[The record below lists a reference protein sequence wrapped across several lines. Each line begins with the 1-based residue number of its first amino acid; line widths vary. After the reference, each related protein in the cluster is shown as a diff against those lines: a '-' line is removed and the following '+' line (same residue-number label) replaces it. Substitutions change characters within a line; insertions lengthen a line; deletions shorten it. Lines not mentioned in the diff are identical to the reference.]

1 MEHTSTKRLYEYWDQ
16 VRNGRFAPNRFEIE
30 PARLADILPD
40 IFILECPNSA
50 TYRFRLAG
58 TRICSGLGHEL
69 RRQNL
74 LDYWDPRDREGL
86 QSLLHSVATD
96 GAGILVDFMGKSANT
111 SEQAHFE
118 MLVLPLVHTDNAVN
132 RMLGSIAPLTHHYW
146 AGTQEIRHLTLNTF
160 EFVWPDTR
168 PPVPVAGEPPVL
180 LNDRTPSAAE
190 LRSRFRVLEGG
201 LSRRPD

>member
-40 IFILECPNSA
+40 IFILECQNDLS
-50 TYRFRLAG
+50 YRFRLAG
-58 TRICSGLGHEL
+58 TRICNVLGHEL
-69 RRQNL
+69 RQQNL
-74 LDYWDPRDREGL
+74 LDYWDSTDREGV
-86 QSLLHSVATD
+86 QSLLHTAKTD
-96 GAGILVDFMGKSANT
+96 GAGVVAEFTGKSTNSA
-111 SEQAHFE
+111 EQADFE

-146 AGTQEIRHLTLNTF
+146 AGTQEIRHLTLTTF

-168 PPVPVAGEPPVL
+168 PPSPLSSEPPVL
-180 LNDRTPSAAE
+180 LNEKTPSAAE

-201 LSRRPD
+201 LSRQQD